1 MTVVIRPENGDGQ
14 ADSLK
19 ALLAA
24 VSKVAGNEPV
34 NVGSGGVVV
43 SRAVA
48 RKFLNTKP
56 SDANTSGHTED
67 NSRTPLITRR
77 AGDTPGTVPAD
88 DTSIGGLTPEGDHPG
103 GYPGVPA
110 DADADAVELA
120 AGTSDAPPPAE
131 AEPAPARKSTT
142 AKKTTAAAAQRASRS
157 TSSARSNP

>member
-67 NSRTPLITRR
+67 NSRTPLITRH

-110 DADADAVELA
+110 DAATGALGAAPDVES
-120 AGTSDAPPPAE
+120 TEPSDP
-131 AEPAPARKSTT
+131 EPAPARKSTT